1 MGKLSKYEKETIV
14 NFNEG
19 ETEATVYTHNV
30 DLKRSLA
37 EFGGKYPT
45 HCRLKC
51 ENEAGGVTYVLEK
64 SRLSIRLV
72 PPYSEECRAAAW
84 EYAKRHGLYSWNRKQ
99 HNFSVFYGQNDG
111 CRPVVLTVFCLQNR
125 KIWDI
130 FYYERIQGGLY
141 GGQEIFW
148 IYACQQPG
156 TE

>member
-72 PPYSEECRAAAW
+72 PPYSEAW
-84 EYAKRHGLYSWNRKQ
+84 FPDCTA
-99 HNFSVFYGQNDG
+99 
-111 CRPVVLTVFCLQNR
+111 
-125 KIWDI
+125 
-130 FYYERIQGGLY
+130 
-141 GGQEIFW
+141 
-148 IYACQQPG
+148 G
-156 TE
+156 TENSIISAYFTVRMMGVDLLF

>member
-72 PPYSEECRAAAW
+72 PPYSEECRAAGMGICKEAW
-84 EYAKRHGLYSWNRKQ
+84 FPDCTA
-99 HNFSVFYGQNDG
+99 
-111 CRPVVLTVFCLQNR
+111 
-125 KIWDI
+125 
-130 FYYERIQGGLY
+130 
-141 GGQEIFW
+141 
-148 IYACQQPG
+148 G
-156 TE
+156 TENSIISAYFTVRMMGADLLF

>member
-14 NFNEG
+14 NFNVG

-84 EYAKRHGLYSWNRKQ
+84 EYAKRHGFQ
-99 HNFSVFYGQNDG
+99 
-111 CRPVVLTVFCLQNR
+111 TVQLEQ
-125 KIWDI
+125 KT
-130 FYYERIQGGLY
+130 
-141 GGQEIFW
+141 
-148 IYACQQPG
+148 A
-156 TE
+156 

>member
-64 SRLSIRLV
+64 SRLCTPSCTAFTVEGV
-72 PPYSEECRAAAW
+72 PGSGMGICKEAW
-84 EYAKRHGLYSWNRKQ
+84 FPDCTA
-99 HNFSVFYGQNDG
+99 
-111 CRPVVLTVFCLQNR
+111 
-125 KIWDI
+125 
-130 FYYERIQGGLY
+130 
-141 GGQEIFW
+141 
-148 IYACQQPG
+148 G
-156 TE
+156 TGKTA